1 MALISGSLKI
11 VYRQD
16 KVNSAKRW
24 FQKNR
29 LLNDHTTVTLTFQ
42 GSALTITPIRMHPES
57 SEMKLENSDEWSE
70 ESFQIMDPNTN
81 TVKRQI
87 FPKKSTT
94 LFEEIPEE

>member
-29 LLNDHTTVTLTFQ
+29 LLNDHTT
-42 GSALTITPIRMHPES
+42 ITPIRMHPES
-57 SEMKLENSDEWSE
+57 SEMKLESSDEWSE